1 MADPT
6 NFGHDRLA
14 HLLSDRLLRVPR
26 FQRSYSWD
34 DANVREFLDDLE
46 NARSSKQPYFMGTV
60 VLAFDTEDSNRQLIV
75 DGQQRLTT
83 TAILLVAIRDRLAQL
98 GKQDHANSVDET
110 YLRRFELLQEQRVT
124 RLILNPVDSPT
135 YEQMLAGEPTLPSYP
150 LGRCYQACAKHLA
163 DLTPDG
169 TDYRILVD
177 MVDQLERRVQV
188 LLALASELS
197 EAYVIFETLNDRGAE
212 LTTADLLK
220 NYLFSQAGR
229 DYLGLVERTWTSI
242 SSRFDKAD
250 DLVKFIRYEYMSR
263 HGKVTMR
270 NLYKALQASI
280 EKTPAGIREY
290 LLRLD
295 HALKFYTA
303 LREPDNILWSGVN
316 TDVRDSLLANRRFGF
331 ESSNPLLLA
340 AFRSWDT
347 EKAARLVN
355 KVTGW
360 SIRSVVGGKIGGGQ
374 SEEAFCAAANAVASE
389 RATNQDQVRTQ
400 LSHIVPNDD
409 DFIQAIQAYGPLS
422 LGRAKYLLAR
432 LERQMVL
439 SRGGNAEG
447 LPDWSSTAVSVE
459 HILADS
465 MTRSDFAS
473 EDDFSD
479 FSTMRDRIHNLTLL
493 EKTLNRGLSNKPF
506 EEKRDTYGKS
516 KFTMTRDAGEA
527 EAMHISDIRERGR
540 RLARYAPA
548 AWPL

>member
-14 HLLSDRLLRVPR
+14 HLLSDRLLKVPR

-46 NARSSKQPYFMGTV
+46 NARSGKQSYFMGTV
-60 VLAFDTEDSNRQLIV
+60 VLAFDIEDSSRQLIV

-83 TAILLVAIRDRLAQL
+83 TAVLLVAIRDRLAEL
-98 GKQDHANSVDET
+98 GKHDHANSVDET

-124 RLILNPVDSPT
+124 RLILNPVDSPS
-135 YEQMLAGEPTLPSYP
+135 YEQMLAGETAAPAHP
-150 LGRCYQACAKHLA
+150 LARCYQICKKHLD
-163 DLTPDG
+163 DLTPADA
-169 TDYRILVD
+169 DYKILVD

-188 LLALASELS
+188 LLALASELA

-229 DYLGLVERTWTSI
+229 DYLGLVERSWTSI

-250 DLVKFIRYEYMSR
+250 DLVKFIRYEYMS
-263 HGKVTMR
+263 HYGKVTMR
-270 NLYKALQASI
+270 NLYKSLQGAI
-280 EKTPAGIREY
+280 GKTPAGIREY
-290 LLRLD
+290 LLRLER
-295 HALKFYTA
+295 ALTFYAA
-303 LREPDNILWSGVN
+303 LREPDNALWSGVN

-340 AFRSWDT
+340 AFRTWDT
-347 EKAARLVN
+347 EKAAKLVN

-360 SIRSVVGGKIGGGQ
+360 SIRSVIGGKIGGGQ
-374 SEEAFCAAANAVASE
+374 SEEAFCAAAVAVATGK
-389 RATNQDQVRTQ
+389 ATNQDQVRSY
-400 LSHIVPNDD
+400 LSHIVPNDE
-409 DFIQAIQAYGPLS
+409 DFVQAIQAYGPLS

-432 LERQMVL
+432 LERQIIL

-459 HILADS
+459 HILAES
-465 MTRSDFAS
+465 MSRV
-473 EDDFSD
+473 DFSSD
-479 FSTMRDRIHNLTLL
+479 DEFGEFSTLRDRIHNLTLL

-506 EEKRDTYGKS
+506 EEKRDTYQKS
-516 KFTMTRDAGEA
+516 KFTMTRDAGEPETTEIA
-527 EAMHISDIRERGR
+527 AIRERGR
-540 RLARYAPA
+540 KLARYAPA